1 MKDEEGAS
9 GSGCFSVAV
18 AATAVNFRV
27 GVVRALSEMAGLID
41 FRVFLSAAVAIGERE
56 RRERVWK
63 CLDNLSSTS
72 TGLAEMRFV
81 GLGSKFQID
90 CPAHVILGWIDVEL
104 VLEFSPRNAGL
115 DQHSSI
121 PHPAFMSAS
130 KSGMTCDT
138 IFPSWS
144 TPIFTSLTATSF
156 PPGLCASK
164 YIR

>member
-18 AATAVNFRV
+18 AATAVNCRV

-56 RRERVWK
+56 SVEMS
-63 CLDNLSSTS
+63 DNLSSTS

-81 GLGSKFQID
+81 GLGPKLQID
-90 CPAHVILGWIDVEL
+90 CPAHVILGWIDVQL

-121 PHPAFMSAS
+121 PHL
-130 KSGMTCDT
+130 
-138 IFPSWS
+138 PSC
-144 TPIFTSLTATSF
+144 PLPKA
-156 PPGLCASK
+156 G
-164 YIR
+164 